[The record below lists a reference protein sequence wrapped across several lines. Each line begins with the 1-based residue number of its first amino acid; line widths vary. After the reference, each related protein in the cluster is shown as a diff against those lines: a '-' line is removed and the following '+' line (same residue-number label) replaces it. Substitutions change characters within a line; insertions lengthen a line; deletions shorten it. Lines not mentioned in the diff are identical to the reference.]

1 MSALFSAV
9 LAKVAVFICS
19 FILVSSGLTGTGT
32 KTKTSHSHSPF
43 KVVAVAQEEKSTDPA
58 DTTKAKKAD
67 KADTEEKTS
76 VSTTATRA
84 TSSKKAKKESVKISI
99 SDEGIKV
106 GAKDGEERIILEL
119 EAQELGQAIEDLEYD
134 LQLLQDLPES
144 ISVLLLEDDD
154 RGYVKVRGKDIVR
167 FGKDIYIGKHEM
179 VEGDVVCIGGD
190 VVIEGKVRGNVVN
203 VFGDTELHG
212 TAVINGDVV
221 TVMGEMS
228 EYNNPHIR
236 GETVSVAGGAPNIHL
251 PFLTY
256 DTGNLWG
263 VITRIVKFVI
273 FTLLLL
279 MIIYFLPDRMK
290 ISSDHV
296 FGSFFKSLGV
306 GILVL
311 LVGSVVVFILGVVL
325 SITIIGI
332 PVALLLV
339 LSYGALL
346 LLGYFVSA
354 LALGRLLCQK
364 FGPNGASPFL
374 CGFMGLFVITL
385 PGFIAAMM
393 WVVPFLA
400 PIQILLKTIA
410 VFFSFLAVTL
420 GSGALIISKAGT
432 LPLEQIPEVPEAP
445 VEPESYEAPVAPYEP
460 DVKGPSDD
468 TDAPEWPGPDEE

>member
-9 LAKVAVFICS
+9 LAKAAVFICS
-19 FILVSSGLTGTGT
+19 FLLVSSGLTGTR
-32 KTKTSHSHSPF
+32 TSTRTSDSHSPF
-43 KVVAVAQEEKSTDPA
+43 KVVTVAQEKEATDSA
-58 DTTKAKKAD
+58 DTTKAKKAAESEREAESSS
-67 KADTEEKTS
+67 K
-76 VSTTATRA
+76 TATRA
-84 TSSKKAKKESVKISI
+84 ASARKARKESVKISI

-106 GAKDGEERIILEL
+106 GVRDGEERVILEL
-119 EAQELGQAIEDLEYD
+119 EAQELGRALEDLEYD
-134 LQLLQDLPES
+134 LELLQGLPES
-144 ISVLLLEDDD
+144 IAVMLLEDDD
-154 RGYVKVRGKDIVR
+154 RAYVKVRGKDIVR
-167 FGKDIYIGKHEM
+167 FGKDIHIGKYEL
-179 VEGDVVCIGGD
+179 VQGDVVCIAGD
-190 VVIEGKVRGNVVN
+190 VIVEGKVRGNVVN

-221 TVMGEMS
+221 TVMGELT

-236 GETVSVAGGAPNIHL
+236 GETVNVAGGAPNIRV
-251 PFLTY
+251 PFLSY

-263 VITRIVKFVI
+263 VITRVVKFVI

-311 LVGSVVVFILGVVL
+311 LVGSVVVLILGVVL

-364 FGPNGASPFL
+364 FGPNGASTFL

-393 WVVPFLA
+393 WVVPFLV

-432 LPLEQIPEVPEAP
+432 LPLEQRPEVPELPDAPAVP
-445 VEPESYEAPVAPYEP
+445 VERDVTGTSDEP
-460 DVKGPSDD
+460 
-468 TDAPEWPGPDEE
+468 DAPEWPAPDKE

>member
-9 LAKVAVFICS
+9 AVKTAVFVIS
-19 FILVSSGLTGTGT
+19 FLLAAPGLPSNSAS
-32 KTKTSHSHSPF
+32 KSHVPF
-43 KVVAVAQEEKSTDPA
+43 KVVTITAVSAAQEKEST
-58 DTTKAKKAD
+58 DTTKAEKSEKSEQSD
-67 KADTEEKTS
+67 KTES
-76 VSTTATRA
+76 APVP
-84 TSSKKAKKESVKISI
+84 KKEKKHSVRISI

-106 GAKDGEERIILEL
+106 GTKEGEERVIFEL
-119 EAQELGQAIEDLEYD
+119 EARELGRALEDLEYD
-134 LQLLQDLPES
+134 LDLLQDLPES
-144 ISVLLLEDDD
+144 IAVMLLEDDD
-154 RGYVKVRGKDIVR
+154 RAYVKIRGRDVVR
-167 FGKDIYIGKHEM
+167 FGEDIHIGRYEL
-179 VEGDVVCIGGD
+179 VEGDVVAIGGD

-221 TVMGEMS
+221 TVLGELN
-228 EYNNPHIR
+228 EYNNPRIR
-236 GETVSVAGGAPNIHL
+236 GETVSVAGGAPNIQL
-251 PFLTY
+251 PFLNY

-263 VITRIVKFVI
+263 VVTRVVKFVI

-279 MIIYFLPDRMK
+279 MILYFLPDRMR

-306 GILVL
+306 GVLVL
-311 LVGSVVVFILGVVL
+311 LVGSVVVLILGVVL

-354 LALGRLLCQK
+354 LALGRILCKK
-364 FGPNGASPFL
+364 FGPVGASTFL
-374 CGFMGLFVITL
+374 CGFMGLFLISL

-400 PIQILLKTIA
+400 PIQLMLKTIA
-410 VFFSFLAVTL
+410 VFVSFLAVTL
-420 GSGALIISKAGT
+420 GSGALIISKAGA
-432 LPLEQIPEVPEAP
+432 LSLERPEVPELPDAP
-445 VEPESYEAPVAPYEP
+445 ATPAAPAVADEPALPGASDEP
-460 DVKGPSDD
+460 DK
-468 TDAPEWPGPDEE
+468 PEWPGPDEE

>member
-9 LAKVAVFICS
+9 LAKAVVFICS
-19 FILVSSGLTGTGT
+19 FLLVSSGLTGTRT
-32 KTKTSHSHSPF
+32 SNKTCGSHSPF
-43 KVVAVAQEEKSTDPA
+43 KVVAVAQEEKEADSA
-58 DTTKAKKAD
+58 DTTKTEKAAKP
-67 KADTEEKTS
+67 DTSAKPAAP
-76 VSTTATRA
+76 TATRV
-84 TSSKKAKKESVKISI
+84 SKSKKAKKESVKISI

-106 GAKDGEERIILEL
+106 MPKDGEEKIIFEL
-119 EAQELGQAIEDLEYD
+119 EAQELGQTLEDLEYD
-134 LQLLQDLPES
+134 LEFLQDLPES
-144 ISVLLLEDDD
+144 IAARLLEDDD
-154 RGYVKVRGKDIVR
+154 RAYVKVRGKDIVR
-167 FGKDIYIGKHEM
+167 FGKDIHIDRYEL
-179 VEGDVVCIGGD
+179 VQGDVVCIAGD
-190 VVIEGKVRGNVVN
+190 IIIEGKIRGNVVN
-203 VFGDTELHG
+203 VFGDTELRG

-221 TVMGEMS
+221 TVMGELS

-236 GETVSVAGGAPNIHL
+236 GETVSVAGGAPNIHI
-251 PFLTY
+251 PFLAY

-311 LVGSVVVFILGVVL
+311 LVGSVVVLILGVVL

-420 GSGALIISKAGT
+420 GSGALIISKAGA
-432 LPLEQIPEVPEAP
+432 LPLEQIPEVPEVPEAPAAP
-445 VEPESYEAPVAPYEP
+445 VETEVYGTPEEP
-460 DVKGPSDD
+460 
-468 TDAPEWPGPDEE
+468 DAPEWKGPDED

>member
-9 LAKVAVFICS
+9 LAKAAVFICS
-19 FILVSSGLTGTGT
+19 FLLVSSGLTGTR
-32 KTKTSHSHSPF
+32 TSNSHSPF
-43 KVVAVAQEEKSTDPA
+43 KVVTVAQEKETADSTEA
-58 DTTKAKKAD
+58 TKAKKAAESES
-67 KADTEEKTS
+67 KAESSSK
-76 VSTTATRA
+76 TATSA
-84 TSSKKAKKESVKISI
+84 ASDKKTRIKSVKISI

-106 GAKDGEERIILEL
+106 GTRDGEERVIFEL
-119 EAQELGQAIEDLEYD
+119 EAQELGRALEDLEYD
-134 LQLLQDLPES
+134 LELLKDLPES
-144 ISVLLLEDDD
+144 ITVRLLEDDD
-154 RGYVKVRGKDIVR
+154 RAYVKVRGKDIVR
-167 FGKDIYIGKHEM
+167 FGKDIHIGRHEL
-179 VEGDVVCIGGD
+179 VQGDVVCIAGD
-190 VVIEGKVRGNVVN
+190 IIVEGKVRGNVVN

-221 TVMGEMS
+221 TVMGELT
-228 EYNNPHIR
+228 EYDNPHIR
-236 GETVSVAGGAPNIHL
+236 GETVNIAGGAPNIHL
-251 PFLTY
+251 PFLSY

-263 VITRIVKFVI
+263 VVTRVVKFVI

-311 LVGSVVVFILGVVL
+311 LVGSVVVLILGVVL

-354 LALGRLLCQK
+354 LALGRLICQK
-364 FGPNGASPFL
+364 FGPNGASTFV

-393 WVVPFLA
+393 WVVPFMT

-432 LPLEQIPEVPEAP
+432 LPLEQRPGVPELPDAPAAP
-445 VEPESYEAPVAPYEP
+445 VERDVSGVSDEP
-460 DVKGPSDD
+460 
-468 TDAPEWPGPDEE
+468 DAPEWQGPDRE